1 MKIAV
6 IADDLT
12 GANATGVRLT
22 KQGFQATTMV
32 YYDRAIPSS
41 LVDAVC
47 VDTDSRYAD
56 RQVAQERVEK
66 ALEHFQNWEADVF
79 CKRIDSTVRGNIGI
93 EIDTILNALGE
104 KSVAVVVASFPES
117 GRITSGGYLL
127 VNGVPVQQTDVAKD
141 PVAPLTE
148 SFIPSIVRKQSEFPV
163 SHIGLEDVLSG
174 KNRLLEKMQ
183 AHIADGS
190 RIIVLDAVTNE
201 EIEDIAQAM
210 LLLEDVT
217 CIPADP
223 GPLTAAYAR
232 AYIKRHSRENKVIMT
247 VGSVTSNT
255 KIQMKYLLDK
265 TKAKPIYV
273 DANHF
278 VRDSIAWEKEISRVV
293 EAALA
298 EMDKKEI
305 VIVTTILP
313 GVEQL
318 DLQKIAAEQKV
329 HKDYLA
335 KRIADGLAKIT
346 RRIHEESEHTIN
358 GIFSCG
364 GDITAS
370 LCSVSSATGIKLK
383 DEVRPLI
390 AYGQF
395 IDGHLDG
402 MPIITKG
409 GMAGDKKA
417 MYKSFQHLLM
427 QGSKAITQK

>member
-32 YYDRAIPSS
+32 YYDRAIPTS

-47 VDTDSRYAD
+47 VDTDSRYAQHD
-56 RQVAQERVEK
+56 IAKERVQK
-66 ALEHFQNWEADVF
+66 ALAHFQDWEADVF

-93 EIDTILNALGE
+93 EIDTMLQTLGE
-104 KSVAVVVASFPES
+104 NSVAIVVASFPES

-141 PVAPLTE
+141 PVTPLTE
-148 SFIPSIVRKQSEFPV
+148 SFIPTIIRKQSQFPV
-163 SHIGLEDVLSG
+163 SHIGLEDVLAG
-174 KNRLLEKMQ
+174 KDRLLDTMQ
-183 AHIADGS
+183 AHVADGS
-190 RIIVLDAVTNE
+190 RMIVIDAVTNE

-210 LLLEDVT
+210 LHIEDVT

-232 AYIKRHSRENKVIMT
+232 AYIKQHSSQNKVIMT

-255 KIQMKYLLDK
+255 KMQMKYLLEK
-265 TKAKPIYV
+265 TKANPIYV
-273 DANHF
+273 DANQF
-278 VRDSIAWEKEISRVV
+278 VRDTISWEKEISRVV
-293 EAALA
+293 QEALI
-298 EMDKKEI
+298 EIEKKEI
-305 VIVTTILP
+305 VIVTTTVP
-313 GVEQL
+313 GVEQV
-318 DLQKIAAEQKV
+318 DLKKIATEQNV
-329 HKDYLA
+329 HQDYLA

-346 RRIHEESEHTIN
+346 RRIHEESEQTIN

-370 LCSVSSATGIKLK
+370 LCSVSGATGIKLK
-383 DEVRPLI
+383 DEVMPLI

-402 MPIITKG
+402 MSIITKG
-409 GMAGDKKA
+409 GMAGDRKA

-427 QGSKAITQK
+427 QGSKGLTQK

>member
-1 MKIAV
+1 MKVAV

-32 YYDRAIPSS
+32 YYDRAIPAG
-41 LVDAVC
+41 LMDAVC
-47 VDTDSRYAD
+47 VDTDSRYAQPD
-56 RQVAQERVEK
+56 VSKERVQM
-66 ALEHFQNWEADVF
+66 ALAHFQDWEADVF

-93 EIDTILNALGE
+93 EIDTMLETLGE
-104 KSVAVVVASFPES
+104 KSVAIVVASFPES

-141 PVAPLTE
+141 PVTPLTE
-148 SFIPSIVRKQSEFPV
+148 SFIPTIIKRQSELPV
-163 SHIGLEDVLSG
+163 SHIGLNDVLSG
-174 KNRLLEKMQ
+174 KDRLLERMQ
-183 AHIADGS
+183 DHVAEGS
-190 RIIVLDAVTNE
+190 RIIVVDAVTNE

-210 LLLEDVT
+210 LHLKDVT

-232 AYIKRHSRENKVIMT
+232 AYIKQHSRQNKVIMT
-247 VGSVTSNT
+247 VGSVTSNS
-255 KIQMKYLLDK
+255 KMQMKYLLEK
-265 TKAKPIYV
+265 TKAEPIYV
-273 DANHF
+273 DASQF
-278 VRDSIAWEKEISRVV
+278 VRDTGEWEQEISRVV
-293 EAALA
+293 KEALV
-298 EMDKKEI
+298 EMEKKEI
-305 VIVTTILP
+305 VIVTTIVP

-318 DLQKIAAEQKV
+318 DLRKIAKEQNV
-329 HKDYLA
+329 HQDYLA

-346 RRIHEESEHTIN
+346 RRIHEESEYTIN
-358 GIFSCG
+358 GVFSCG
-364 GDITAS
+364 GDITAA
-370 LCSVSSATGIKLK
+370 LCSVSGATGIKLK
-383 DEVRPLI
+383 DEVMPLI

-409 GMAGDKKA
+409 GMAGDKRA